1 MINHT
6 DTKKMKSLKTTTT
19 NTTKKQQQKKK
30 NTLFNEFRW
39 HQDVAKGCNIQK
51 EINIVEETRV
61 SFSK

>member
-1 MINHT
+1 
-6 DTKKMKSLKTTTT
+6 MKSLKTTTT
-19 NTTKKQQQKKK
+19 NTTKKQQQKKKK

>member
-30 NTLFNEFRW
+30 KHPF
-39 HQDVAKGCNIQK
+39 Q
-51 EINIVEETRV
+51 
-61 SFSK
+61 

>member
-30 NTLFNEFRW
+30 TPFSMSSDGIKMW
-39 HQDVAKGCNIQK
+39 QK
-51 EINIVEETRV
+51 AAT
-61 SFSK
+61 FKKK